1 MIFREL
7 NYNNYNFKLVG
18 SNEPTQY
25 NYYDMQLQVYKDNI
39 LLKVY
44 KVKHSFEYFYK
55 ILKTQVNSSD
65 IYQLFDTVNND
76 TYISNI
82 FFNKLIEVNRYE

>member
-18 SNEPTQY
+18 NTEPTMY
-25 NYYDMQLQVYKDNI
+25 NYYDLQLQVYKDDV

-44 KVKHSFEYFYK
+44 KVKHNFEFYYK
-55 ILKTQVNSSD
+55 ILKTQVKSSD
-65 IYQLFDTVNND
+65 IYGIFDKIYDN
-76 TYISNI
+76 ISISKI
-82 FFNKLIEVNRYE
+82 FFNKLIEVNK